1 MSLDWA
7 ERALEGLI
15 EGVFTRPFRA
25 RVHPRQIA
33 QSLARRLE
41 EGKMVSLR
49 RVYAPNSFIVRLH
62 RGDLSAL
69 APFQNDLA
77 GELERYLADWVCRNR
92 YYLCGP
98 LHVEFQAS
106 DRVRHGRVRC
116 ETLLEPAP
124 AVAEHTSS

>member
-33 QSLARRLE
+33 QRLARRLE
-41 EGKMVSLR
+41 EGKVVSLR
-49 RVYAPNSFIVRLH
+49 RVYAPNGFIVQLH
-62 RGDLSAL
+62 PRDLTAL
-69 APFQNDLA
+69 APFQSELA
-77 GELERYLADWVCRNR
+77 GELERYLADWVCQNQ

-106 DRVRHGRVRC
+106 DRVRPGGVRC
-116 ETLLEPAP
+116 ETLLEP
-124 AVAEHTSS
+124 